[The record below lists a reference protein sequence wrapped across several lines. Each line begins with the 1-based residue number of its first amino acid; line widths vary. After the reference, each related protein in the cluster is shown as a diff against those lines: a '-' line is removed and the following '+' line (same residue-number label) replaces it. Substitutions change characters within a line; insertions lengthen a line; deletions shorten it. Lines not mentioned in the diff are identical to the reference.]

1 MRRPKPAAGCYAESV
16 QKRLFAS
23 VFLAAATVSAALIQ
37 DVQQAVARNDFAHAE
52 SYIQA
57 HRTQNGVTSEMLE
70 ALSWIA
76 RGALN
81 ARKYDLAEKYAQQ
94 THDLTVKELRKGP
107 LDRDPYLPIAL
118 GAAIEVQ
125 GQAMAARGDRS
136 SAIQYLQGELKTYGA
151 TSIRTRIQKNI
162 NLLSLEGKPAP
173 AIHATEHLGPRA
185 PALTALKGK
194 PFLLFFWA
202 HWCADCK
209 ADVPTLARV
218 ASEYGGRI
226 SLVGPTQRYGYVAG
240 GEEAPPDVELKYID
254 DVWRK
259 YYAEVSQMLVPI
271 SAEAFK
277 MYGASTTPTVVLV
290 DRAGI
295 VRLYHPGA
303 MTYDQLKP
311 YLDRVSGAV
320 QRTGD

>member
-1 MRRPKPAAGCYAESV
+1 V
-16 QKRLFAS
+16 QKR
-23 VFLAAATVSAALIQ
+23 VFSLILLAATTVSAALIR
-37 DVQQAVARNDFAHAE
+37 DVREAIDHNDFARAE
-52 SYIQA
+52 SHIQA
-57 HRTQNGVTSEMLE
+57 YRTQNGVTSEMLE

-81 ARKYDLAEKYAQQ
+81 ARKYDLAEKYAQL
-94 THDLTVKELRKGP
+94 TYDLSVKELRKDP
-107 LDRDPYLPIAL
+107 LDRDRYLPIAL

-125 GQAMAARGDRS
+125 GQAMAARGERS
-136 SAIQYLQGELKTYGA
+136 SAIEYLQRELKAYGT

-173 AIHATEHLGPRA
+173 AIHSTEYLGPRT
-185 PALTALKGK
+185 PALSSLKGK
-194 PFLLFFWA
+194 PALLFFWA
-202 HWCADCK
+202 HWCGDCK

-218 ASEYGGRI
+218 VAEYGNRI
-226 SLVGPTQRYGYVAG
+226 SLIGPTQRYGYVAG

-254 DVWRK
+254 DVRRK
-259 YYAEVSQMLVPI
+259 YYSPVSEMSVPV

-277 MYGASTTPTVVLV
+277 RYGASTTPTVVLV

-311 YLDRVSGAV
+311 YLDRVAGAA
-320 QRTGD
+320 QQSEKSSKSRTGD

>member
-1 MRRPKPAAGCYAESV
+1 
-16 QKRLFAS
+16 
-23 VFLAAATVSAALIQ
+23 
-37 DVQQAVARNDFAHAE
+37 
-52 SYIQA
+52 
-57 HRTQNGVTSEMLE
+57 MLE

-94 THDLTVKELRKGP
+94 THDLAVKQLRKGP
-107 LDRDPYLPIAL
+107 VDRDPHLPIAL

-125 GQAMAARGDRS
+125 GQAMAARGERS

-173 AIHATEHLGPRA
+173 AIHATEHLGPRP
-185 PALTALKGK
+185 PAMTALKGK
-194 PFLLFFWA
+194 PVLLFFWA

-218 ASEYGGRI
+218 VSEYGDRI
-226 SLVGPTQRYGYVAG
+226 SLIGPTQRYGYIG
-240 GEEAPPDVELKYID
+240 GGDEAPPDVELKYID
-254 DVWRK
+254 DVRRK
-259 YYAEVSQMLVPI
+259 YYSALNQMPVPI
-271 SAEAFK
+271 SADAFK

-311 YLDRVSGAV
+311 YLDRVAGAN
-320 QRTGD
+320 QKSMAGD